1 MEVGMQKLKNNIR
14 LGLRFKCD
22 GEWYRV
28 IDIEDTNA
36 VIERES
42 NNKQFT
48 YGIDSLIRLEN
59 TTFDFKEVAD
69 GQVS

>member
-1 MEVGMQKLKNNIR
+1 MSDYLNKLKSNIKS
-14 LGLRFKCD
+14 GVRFKCS
-22 GEWYRV
+22 GEWYRI
-28 IDIEDTNA
+28 IDIQNTNTI
-36 VIERES
+36 IEKES

-59 TTFDFKEVAD
+59 TMFDFKEVAD

>member
-1 MEVGMQKLKNNIR
+1 MSDYLNKLKNKIKS
-14 LGLRFKCD
+14 GVRFKCS
-22 GEWYRV
+22 GEWYRI
-28 IDIEDTNA
+28 IDIQDTNA
-36 VIERES
+36 IIERES

>member
-1 MEVGMQKLKNNIR
+1 MGDYVNKLKNNIMP
-14 LGLRFKCD
+14 GLRFKCG

>member
-1 MEVGMQKLKNNIR
+1 MNYNVKELKNNIKS
-14 LGLRFKCD
+14 GVKFKCY
-22 GEWYRV
+22 GEWYRI
-28 IDIEDTNA
+28 IDIQDTNA
-36 VIERES
+36 IIERES

-48 YGIDSLIRLEN
+48 YGVDSLVRLEN

>member
-1 MEVGMQKLKNNIR
+1 MNDILKKLTEVKAGT
-14 LGLRFKCD
+14 RFKCN
-22 GEWYRV
+22 GEWYRI
-28 IDIEDTNA
+28 IDIQDTNA
-36 VIERES
+36 IIERES